1 MPNLT
6 RILGHLFEGADQPA
20 PASLVPTTLVPDPLA
35 ESALP
40 PIPAAALPPGFIPEG
55 DAALGAANPEIAYLT
70 LDIEDKVDIL
80 GYLCALAMG
89 SKAVR
94 GFIDESET
102 QLTEFRKQR
111 ADVNK
116 ERKAL

>member
-6 RILGHLFEGADQPA
+6 RILGHLFEGADQPI
-20 PASLVPTTLVPDPLA
+20 PTSLDPTVLVPDPLA
-35 ESALP
+35 EAALP
-40 PIPAAALPPGFIPEG
+40 PVTALPPGFIPEG
-55 DAALGAANPEIAYLT
+55 DAALGAANPELAYLT

-89 SKAVR
+89 SKVVR

>member
-1 MPNLT
+1 ML
-6 RILGHLFEGADQPA
+6 E
-20 PASLVPTTLVPDPLA
+20 SSDPLA
-35 ESALP
+35 PTS
-40 PIPAAALPPGFIPEG
+40 IPAAQAETE
-55 DAALGAANPEIAYLT
+55 AALGNANPEAAYLS
-70 LDIEDKVDIL
+70 LDIEDKIDIL

-102 QLTEFRKQR
+102 LLTDYRKQR

-116 ERKAL
+116 ERKSL